1 MTDGSYIKNNQVS
14 LQILHKTLWCEYV
27 LVVGVLYF
35 CIGIPRKTTSSTNY
49 LLSNNAEF
57 L

>member
-1 MTDGSYIKNNQVS
+1 MTDGIYIKNNQVS

-27 LVVGVLYF
+27 LGVVLYF
-35 CIGIPRKTTSSTNY
+35 CIGIPRKTTSSTHY
-49 LLSNNAEF
+49 LLSNNGEF